1 MFDDEISYIY
11 SLIVLF
17 MLFTGIIL
25 ASLGLYNEI
34 RYSYFEKTSTN
45 EISLDNLKVRLNR
58 DSWHT
63 DLDIANGFAVNR
75 HNGDIGLVYYFVY
88 KEDSKKSVLKTSFL
102 FSNDS
107 TLFLYS
113 DSNLYL
119 YKIHSQQ
126 KVTDIENTK
135 ELSDF
140 LRSRGFIDVPK
151 NIDDYDLDTVLKFEE
166 YRDLLDKR
174 WIKVTATNEYPYEVL
189 KYIRQEEDIVYIV
202 NVSDS
207 NNLIEGIYLD

>member
-25 ASLGLYNEI
+25 ASLGLYNDI

-58 DSWHT
+58 DSWHI
-63 DLDIANGFAVNR
+63 DLTIANGFAVNR
-75 HNGDIGLVYYFVY
+75 RNNDVGSVYYFVY
-88 KEDSKKSVLKTSFL
+88 KEDSKKSVLKTSFW

-151 NIDDYDLDTVLKFEE
+151 DIDGYDLDTVLKFEE
-166 YRDLLDKR
+166 YRDLLGKR
-174 WIKVTATNEYPYEVL
+174 WIKVTSTNEYPYEIL

>member
-1 MFDDEISYIY
+1 M
-11 SLIVLF
+11 
-17 MLFTGIIL
+17 
-25 ASLGLYNEI
+25 
-34 RYSYFEKTSTN
+34 
-45 EISLDNLKVRLNR
+45 KVRLNR
-58 DSWHT
+58 DSWHI
-63 DLDIANGFAVNR
+63 DLATANGFAVNR
-75 HNGDIGLVYYFVY
+75 RNGDAGSAYYFVY
-88 KEDSKKSVLKTSFL
+88 KEDSKKQVLKTSFW

-151 NIDDYDLDTVLKFEE
+151 DIDGYDLDTVLKFEE
-166 YRDLLDKR
+166 YRDLLGKR
-174 WIKVTATNEYPYEVL
+174 WIKVTSTNEYPYEIL
-189 KYIRQEEDIVYIV
+189 KYVRQEGDIVYIV

-207 NNLIEGIYLD
+207 NNLIEWIYLD